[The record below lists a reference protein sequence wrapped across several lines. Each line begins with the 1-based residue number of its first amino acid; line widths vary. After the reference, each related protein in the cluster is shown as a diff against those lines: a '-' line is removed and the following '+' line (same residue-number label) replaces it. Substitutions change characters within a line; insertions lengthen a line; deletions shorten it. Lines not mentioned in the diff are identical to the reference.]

1 MTAVQPVEQL
11 PTEPGAA
18 KRRPRIALVAHGI
31 HDDGGMERAFA
42 ELVRR
47 AHTRF
52 EFTVF
57 SSELAPDLRRFV
69 DWRPTRV
76 PARPIPLRLLAFFV
90 RVSVPLARTRV
101 ELVHSLGAI
110 APNHADVV
118 TVQYCHAG
126 SLAKTGRL
134 APRGATRLRTVNRVV
149 ARVMAIAAERFS
161 YRPTRVR
168 LFASVSAGIADELEE
183 HYPGIPI
190 SITPNGVDLDRFKPD
205 PERRSEFRKVQRVGD
220 DFVCLFVGGDWDRKG
235 LGLVISALAEMR
247 NAHQIR
253 LWVVG
258 RGDAS
263 RFRRFAEELDVAD
276 RISFFGSRPD
286 TERFYQA
293 ADVFAL
299 PTEYEAAP
307 LVAYEASACGLPVVA
322 TCVNGIADL
331 VVDGETGI
339 LVTRTPDDIARALQ
353 ALATDPDLRRR
364 MGEAARRRASAFSWD
379 RSAESVVRVYEQLLD
394 RNLPGTG

>member
-1 MTAVQPVEQL
+1 MTAVQPVKRL
-11 PTEPGAA
+11 PTQLGPAGC
-18 KRRPRIALVAHGI
+18 RPRIALVAHGI

-47 AHTRF
+47 AHTQF
-52 EFTVF
+52 DFTVF
-57 SSELAPDLRRFV
+57 SSELAPDLRRLV

-76 PARPIPLRLLAFFV
+76 PARPIPLRLLTFFL
-90 RVSVPLARTRV
+90 RVSVPLARTHV

-134 APRGATRLRTVNRVV
+134 APRGATRLRTVNRVA
-149 ARVMAIAAERFS
+149 ARMMAIAAERFS
-161 YRPTRVR
+161 YRPARVR
-168 LFASVSAGIADELEE
+168 LFASVSEGIADELEE

-205 PERRSEFRKVQRVGD
+205 PECRVELREAQGVGD
-220 DFVCLFVGGDWDRKG
+220 DVVCLFVGGDWDRKG
-235 LGLVISALAEMR
+235 LGLVISALAEVR
-247 NAHQIR
+247 NEHQIR

-258 RGDAS
+258 RGDVN
-263 RFRRFAEELDVAD
+263 RFLRLAEELHVAD
-276 RISFFGSRPD
+276 RISFFGPCRD

-293 ADVFAL
+293 ADIFVL

-322 TCVNGIADL
+322 TCVNGITDL
-331 VVDGETGI
+331 VVDGETGV
-339 LVTRTPDDIARALQ
+339 LVTRTSDDIARALLV
-353 ALATDPDLRRR
+353 LAADPDLRRR
-364 MGEAARRRASAFSWD
+364 MGEAARRRASAFTWD
-379 RSAESVVRVYEQLLD
+379 RSAASVVRVYEQLLHQT
-394 RNLPGTG
+394 LLGAK